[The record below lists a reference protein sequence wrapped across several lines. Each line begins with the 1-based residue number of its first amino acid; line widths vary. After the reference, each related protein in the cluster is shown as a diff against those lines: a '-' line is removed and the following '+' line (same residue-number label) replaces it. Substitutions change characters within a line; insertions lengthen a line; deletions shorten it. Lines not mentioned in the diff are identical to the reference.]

1 MAQAGPDGAAGARRE
16 RPLKRCPDIPE
27 SFTVS
32 WYLVHTK
39 PRQERRARE
48 NLFNQG
54 YECWLP
60 QLRAEKVRQRKLV
73 VVDEPLFPRYLFIH
87 LPPGINWAPVRS
99 TLGVT
104 TIVRFGG
111 VPARVPPAVLDAL
124 RAEEARRRESPVTP
138 QFASGQEVEILTGP
152 FAGVRG
158 VFDIADGESRAL
170 VLIEMLQ
177 KQARLPVPVAA
188 LRAVPQEETGAVPHD
203 VR

>member
-1 MAQAGPDGAAGARRE
+1 MRLMNNLPGRPGHAA
-16 RPLKRCPDIPE
+16 
-27 SFTVS
+27 VS

-39 PRQERRARE
+39 PRQEQRARE

-60 QLRAEKVRQRKLV
+60 QLRVEKVRQRKLV
-73 VVDEPLFPRYLFIH
+73 VIDEPLFPRYLFIH

-111 VPARVPPAVLDAL
+111 VPARVPSGVLQAL
-124 RAEEARRRESPVTP
+124 REEESQRRESAVIP
-138 QFASGQEVEILTGP
+138 QFTPGQAVRILAGP
-152 FAGVRG
+152 FAGVRA
-158 VFDIADGESRAL
+158 VFDMTDGEARAL
-170 VLIEMLQ
+170 VLIEILQ

-188 LRAVPQEETGAVPHD
+188 LRAVPSDELDATVEAGS
-203 VR
+203 

>member
-1 MAQAGPDGAAGARRE
+1 MQPMNKLPACTGHVA
-16 RPLKRCPDIPE
+16 
-27 SFTVS
+27 VS

-39 PRQERRARE
+39 PRQEHRALE

-60 QLRAEKVRQRKLV
+60 QLRVEKVRQRKLV

-87 LPPGINWAPVRS
+87 LPPGVNWAPVRS

-111 VPARVPPAVLDAL
+111 VAARVPSGVLEAL
-124 RAEEARRRESPVTP
+124 REEEAQRRESAVVP
-138 QFASGQEVEILTGP
+138 QFTPGQAVKILAGP
-152 FAGVRG
+152 FAGVRA
-158 VFDIADGESRAL
+158 VFDMTDGQARAL
-170 VLIEMLQ
+170 VLIELLQ

-188 LRAVPQEETGAVPHD
+188 LRAVEPGDLEVTAGAGS
-203 VR
+203 